1 MSKDPARR
9 WRLPLPGGGRVA
21 AAHLARRL
29 YDKYFDHAVGSSAA
43 TLSFYFFFSLF
54 PFLFVLVTLTAY
66 LPIFSPSMRRIFD
79 AARAVLP
86 TEAMT
91 LVDSHLGGSGA
102 RPKLLW
108 ARPSSV
114 SLYSAS
120 RTASTPVRAA
130 LNPLVRR
137 QGGRGRSGRR
147 SGLALAVTVGGAIL
161 LLASVGVAALG
172 GDLGYRLSRHLG
184 VGTLYIEAWRWARAW
199 PATVLLTM
207 FMAALGY
214 YLLPDVE
221 QEFKF
226 ITPGSVLGTLAAL
239 AASWGFSEYVAHF
252 GSYDVAYGS
261 IGGVIVLMTWF
272 YILGLIYIVGGEI
285 NATLEHES
293 SEGKS
298 EGARRPGTRPPPKRE
313 RPSAAPVGAAF
324 SADAAGR
331 SPGGS

>member
-1 MSKDPARR
+1 MSKDPAHR

-29 YDKYFDHAVGSSAA
+29 YEKYFDHAVGSSAA

-66 LPIFSPSMRRIFD
+66 LPIFSPSMRRILD

-91 LVDSHLGGSGA
+91 LVESHLGGSGA
-102 RPKLLW
+102 RPKLLGLGLL
-108 ARPSSV
+108 AA
-114 SLYSAS
+114 LYSAS
-120 RTASTPVRAA
+120 RGVDAVRAA
-130 LNPLVRR
+130 LNLSYDVKESRPFWKT
-137 QGGRGRSGRR
+137 Q
-147 SGLALAVTVGGAIL
+147 GLALAVTVGGAIL

-172 GDLGYRLSRHLG
+172 GDLGYWLSRHLG
-184 VGTLYIEAWRWARAW
+184 VGSLYIEAWRWARW

-293 SEGKS
+293 PEGKS
-298 EGARRPGTRPPPKRE
+298 EGARRPGRRPPPKSQ

-331 SPGGS
+331 SPGGT